1 TLILNSLCFA
11 ALVSAGIVNINVS
24 TLERR
29 FSLDSAQS
37 AFIVISY
44 DISFCFVT
52 VVLTYFGAT
61 ANRPRLVGIGSA
73 IFGVGALVYSLPHF
87 LSPIYQYGDNL
98 PSGINNVFSAATKIV
113 ANFHVAVTCGAKNET
128 FCGTEQHETGLSNFM
143 YVLLFGQLLQGCG
156 STPLYTLGLA
166 YIEDNVSK
174 NSAPIYLGIANS
186 ATILGPMIGF
196 VSGGLLLD
204 MYVDIDKVSRDSVG
218 ITPSDPRWVG
228 AWWVAPVAVAC
239 LCWLLVIPFFL
250 FPKEI
255 PGLWDCCL
263 FIDCAFLNCSVRA
276 NRIQSAPPKT
286 QQFPCRRR
294 LRLVVQIKTYLV
306 APDFQITFPSKL
318 RNFHTALF
326 TLLRNPTFILLTLGG
341 CSQLLVINGVSAFI
355 AKVIENEFNVT
366 ASRSALLAGVVLV
379 PAGVMG
385 HLVGGFTVNRFKWD
399 TPSIIKFCAAMAF
412 VVSALSPGAILHC
425 DPVQTTGLFVP
436 YSHNQFQPRRD
447 SKNGS
452 DDTSGSLAI
461 RLDSS
466 CNSNCSCSQEYYAPV
481 CGADGMTYYSGCHA
495 GCSERDENM
504 TFTDCQCLP
513 SSLIN
518 STGRTASPG
527 SCETQCG
534 KLPIYLF
541 IAFLMIFFTFVSTTP
556 ALVVTLRIVPQSL
569 KSFGLGIQWLFLR
582 ALGAIPGPF
591 VYGGFIDSTC
601 ILWEVNECDGSLGSC
616 WVYDST

>member
-1 TLILNSLCFA
+1 
-11 ALVSAGIVNINVS
+11 
-24 TLERR
+24 
-29 FSLDSAQS
+29 
-37 AFIVISY
+37 
-44 DISFCFVT
+44 
-52 VVLTYFGAT
+52 
-61 ANRPRLVGIGSA
+61 
-73 IFGVGALVYSLPHF
+73 
-87 LSPIYQYGDNL
+87 
-98 PSGINNVFSAATKIV
+98 
-113 ANFHVAVTCGAKNET
+113 
-128 FCGTEQHETGLSNFM
+128 M

-255 PGLWDCCL
+255 PG
-263 FIDCAFLNCSVRA
+263 F
-276 NRIQSAPPKT
+276 KT
-286 QQFPCRRR
+286 NFYVVNSFKPGSDKLRRR
-294 LRLVVQIKTYLV
+294 VSEVHRSVFAMEIDQDAGIKE
-306 APDFQITFPSKL
+306 KL

-436 YSHNQFQPRRD
+436 YRD

-616 WVYDST
+616 WVYDSTGMAVRFMAITLTGHIIACFLFLLSGWSYQPPSASIIPIDSRTPEEEHSVSKIPTFSNLSFVPEV

>member
-1 TLILNSLCFA
+1 SLCFA

-98 PSGINNVFSAATKIV
+98 PSGIYTRKPTDLLYVCCVDLVSSLWNISHAIYKTL
-113 ANFHVAVTCGAKNET
+113 
-128 FCGTEQHETGLSNFM
+128 HETGLSNFM

-255 PGLWDCCL
+255 PGSDKL
-263 FIDCAFLNCSVRA
+263 
-276 NRIQSAPPKT
+276 
-286 QQFPCRRR
+286 RRR
-294 LRLVVQIKTYLV
+294 VSEVHRSVFAMEIDQDAGIKE
-306 APDFQITFPSKL
+306 KL

-436 YSHNQFQPRRD
+436 YRD

-504 TFTDCQCLP
+504 VAFTFTDCQCLP

-616 WVYDST
+616 WVYDSTGMAVRFMAIST